1 MVLRVVGVP
10 LAGASPLLEA
20 IEGAL
25 GGEDR
30 GGGQE
35 GRLELEHLVLHQ
47 RQLHQVVRQAP
58 QLPLKKKNLNRP
70 HNRFIYE
77 ILRSQK
83 EKGRTVQLLGV
94 PKLCTFLSDS
104 AALRNLCMK
113 T

>member
-47 RQLHQVVRQAP
+47 RQLHQVVRQAL
-58 QLPLKKKNLNRP
+58 QLPLKKKK
-70 HNRFIYE
+70 
-77 ILRSQK
+77 ILTGLTIDSSMKFLDLKKKK
-83 EKGRTVQLLGV
+83 EGPCNFSEFQNCV
-94 PKLCTFLSDS
+94 PSYQIQQP
-104 AALRNLCMK
+104 
-113 T
+113 